1 MKVYELMN
9 LLGQMKADQDVR
21 IGVCLTF
28 HETGY
33 KEGIAAAKSILSE
46 FYHKGEK

>member
-1 MKVYELMN
+1 MYYLFLKNPTKLEKYKDKFIKVKSSY
-9 LLGQMKADQDVR
+9 
-21 IGVCLTF
+21 
-28 HETGY
+28 ETGY